1 MDNSAIQAEAHK
13 ILLEPDFQQAA
24 NQEPVFDFWKW
35 LREFLNF
42 KSPFELHGDPIP
54 WQLLGIGLK
63 AILVLLVAFAALYTI
78 RWLIQ
83 KFARAEK
90 RGTLHTVTQQQREAA
105 QVMYTRQAQAALK
118 AKDYRLAIHYLFLA
132 AVSQVIED
140 ARFHA
145 SEYMTNREIAGA
157 TDFSAFADAGQLSRL
172 FQEMVFF
179 DEPLWFGQGIVSEQD
194 YQRFHQFYGQFAASL
209 QRIGLR
215 GRHA

>member
-1 MDNSAIQAEAHK
+1 M
-13 ILLEPDFQQAA
+13 
-24 NQEPVFDFWKW
+24 FDFWKW
-35 LREFLNF
+35 LREFFNF
-42 KSPFELHGDPIP
+42 KWPFEVHGEIP

-105 QVMYTRQAQAALK
+105 QAMYARQAQAALESK
-118 AKDYRLAIHYLFLA
+118 NYRLAIHYLFLA

-140 ARFHA
+140 SRFHG
-145 SEYMTNREIAGA
+145 SQYMTNREIAGA
-157 TDFSAFADAGQLSRL
+157 SDFSAFADAGQLSRL
-172 FQEMVFF
+172 FHEMVLF
-179 DEPLWFGQGIVSEQD
+179 DEPLWFGQGLVSAQD
-194 YQRFHQFYGQFAASL
+194 YETFQQFYGQFAASL
-209 QRIGLR
+209 QRTVLR